1 MKLHERY
8 ESFASMLLPD
18 IVKQFQETPISEF
31 NKKRNILR
39 MLTELYFKGL
49 TQEYQ
54 IIFKCLAKLTL
65 IKYQD
70 SPGDFQSGMLVM
82 SDYFH
87 SKC

>member
-49 TQEYQ
+49 T
-54 IIFKCLAKLTL
+54 
-65 IKYQD
+65 
-70 SPGDFQSGMLVM
+70 
-82 SDYFH
+82 
-87 SKC
+87 

>member
-1 MKLHERY
+1 
-8 ESFASMLLPD
+8 
-18 IVKQFQETPISEF
+18 
-31 NKKRNILR
+31 

-70 SPGDFQSGMLVM
+70 SAGDFQSGMLVV
-82 SDYFH
+82 SDYM
-87 SKC
+87 KTYGE